1 MGGGG
6 AIAPK
11 GICKSDPLH
20 MYSLGGCQAEEA
32 TATGGISSRG
42 MQRLKRPRGT
52 WPCCQSPF
60 CFVSFKGP
68 KQITGENLE
77 SKGGDCIGLARK
89 GHSGFSIL
97 AYKNP
102 NGLLGQPDIFAPLV
116 GGAVKSHTGGYGY
129 RQR

>member
-1 MGGGG
+1 MEFNSHSQDCKGVLSFAKAEGRQPPVGGGG

-20 MYSLGGCQAEEA
+20 IYSLGGCQAEEA

-89 GHSGFSIL
+89 GHSGFSI
-97 AYKNP
+97 
-102 NGLLGQPDIFAPLV
+102 
-116 GGAVKSHTGGYGY
+116 
-129 RQR
+129 